1 MTLLLAPLFQWNGDT
16 RFSPALYPPQS
27 RVLNPNV
34 TQVGRITGGEA
45 PTLYPSQ
52 SRALNSNVDHDGR
65 IKDPKGQPLTEPTVR
80 PATKYFCTKGYSR
93 MMGPVATHAVAIF
106 SVSLGRSVITT

>member
-1 MTLLLAPLFQWNGDT
+1 MEWGYSLLPCDPPAPVAEDY
-16 RFSPALYPPQS
+16 S
-27 RVLNPNV
+27 NV
-34 TQVGRITGGEA
+34 NHDGRITGA
-45 PTLYPSQ
+45 KPPPTLHPPQ
-52 SRALNSNVDHDGR
+52 SRALNSNVSHDGR
-65 IKDPKGQPLTEPTVR
+65 IKDPKGQPPQPLTEPTVR